1 MPIWTPEVA
10 PVVQTPTILDP
21 SDPALGTS
29 YDDGVERAR
38 RVRLKKK
45 KPAGVGDTPPTS
57 AAATPEAL
65 TAEDLSMLREIGA
78 PPTVSP
84 GDLENYR
91 RMRRGPQSTILG
103 G

>member
-1 MPIWTPEVA
+1 MPIWTPEAASV
-10 PVVQTPTILDP
+10 PPPTILDP

-29 YDDGVERAR
+29 YDAGVERAR

-45 KPAGVGDTPPTS
+45 KPVGVGDTSPAL
-57 AAATPEAL
+57 AAATPGAL

-91 RMRRGPQSTILG
+91 RMRRTPQSTILG

>member
-10 PVVQTPTILDP
+10 PVQPLTILDP

-29 YDDGVERAR
+29 YEDGVERAR

-45 KPAGVGDTPPTS
+45 KPAGVGDTPDAS
-57 AAATPEAL
+57 AVATPEAL

-84 GDLENYR
+84 EDLENYR
-91 RMRRGPQSTILG
+91 RMRRAPQSTILG